1 MLDNAGLGA
10 VLSVPMRI
18 VLAAAALLALCPAVA
33 SAQPRR
39 RTYRFQPG
47 LDLPVMAATAP
58 VLAVWFLGDEFPAA
72 HCAPR
77 CDASS
82 LNGLDRPFAGRYAP
96 RWQTV
101 SDAGIVTLGLGVA
114 AGLALHEGLP
124 GSLADTAVV
133 LESVMVANATAVLFN
148 YAVRRPRP
156 LVYGDAAP
164 LDAQLRGNASLSFF
178 SGHTANAFALAV
190 GLFQVLRHTA
200 RPAVAWTA
208 LGVGLSLAGFIGVSR
223 VAAGAH
229 FPSDVVAGAVVGASM
244 GWLVPAM
251 HARRVGVAPMALGDG
266 AGVSV
271 HGAL

>member
-1 MLDNAGLGA
+1 
-10 VLSVPMRI
+10 MRL
-18 VLAAAALLALCPAVA
+18 VLAAAAVLGLVTLCPAGAAAEV
-33 SAQPRR
+33 RR
-39 RTYRFQPG
+39 GAYRFQPG

-58 VLAVWFLGDEFPAA
+58 VLAVWFLGNEFPAA

-77 CDASS
+77 CDPST

-101 SDAGIVTLGLGVA
+101 SDVGILAFGLGAA

-124 GSLADTAVV
+124 DSLADTAVV
-133 LESVMVANATAVLFN
+133 LESVMVANATAILFN

-164 LDAQLRGNASLSFF
+164 VDARLRGNASLSFF

-208 LGVGLSLAGFIGVSR
+208 LGVGLSLAGFIGASR

-229 FPSDVVAGAVVGASM
+229 FPSDVIAGAVVGASM
-244 GWLVPAM
+244 GWLVPAL

-271 HGAL
+271 HGMF